1 MDNMSSNEP
10 LISVVSP
17 VYKAEKI
24 VKELV
29 RRINNSVSSITNEF
43 EIVLVCD
50 GSPDCSWKEINDI
63 CKTQQNVVGINL
75 SRNFGQH
82 YALSAG
88 LQHARGQW
96 IVVMDCDLQD
106 QPEEIPNLFAK
117 AQEGYD
123 MVLAKR
129 VARKD
134 KYLKRL
140 SSTVY
145 NYTYHKLSGLETDK
159 AIANFGIYNKKVI
172 DAFNNM
178 RDTSRSFQS
187 LLAYLG
193 FESTTLEVQHSERFE
208 GRSSYSWRKLL
219 SLSSDVILANSNK
232 PLKIAI
238 KLGLIMT
245 LFAIFLVIYNLIVH
259 LSGNVIPGF
268 SSTIISIWLVGGLNL
283 FVLGI
288 IGLYIDKIFCQV
300 KGRPLFIISEIVNG
314 NELKR

>member
-1 MDNMSSNEP
+1 MSSNEP

-129 VARKD
+129 V
-134 KYLKRL
+134 
-140 SSTVY
+140 
-145 NYTYHKLSGLETDK
+145 E
-159 AIANFGIYNKKVI
+159 I
-172 DAFNNM
+172 
-178 RDTSRSFQS
+178 
-187 LLAYLG
+187 
-193 FESTTLEVQHSERFE
+193 
-208 GRSSYSWRKLL
+208 GRAH
-219 SLSSDVILANSNK
+219 V
-232 PLKIAI
+232 
-238 KLGLIMT
+238 
-245 LFAIFLVIYNLIVH
+245 
-259 LSGNVIPGF
+259 
-268 SSTIISIWLVGGLNL
+268 
-283 FVLGI
+283 
-288 IGLYIDKIFCQV
+288 
-300 KGRPLFIISEIVNG
+300 
-314 NELKR
+314 